1 MRLRS
6 YGGSLFNQHGN
17 VCLDSDHS
25 LKAYINFVRSIKNAK
40 PDYRTATDIS
50 VVEDFLNGETA
61 MLISYPSFLSDVTD
75 LRKNSIVGSI
85 GYHLIPG
92 RSPLLG
98 GWGLGINSHS
108 NKKEEAFEFIKWTC
122 DEQITNY
129 SSLLGGLSALNSTY
143 TNDELTELYP
153 WLSLYHSIYK
163 YTRPTIPPK
172 LANNKVIPQY
182 EIDAVV
188 CDWIYKLLD
197 CKIDIQQAITN
208 THLEL
213 ESLRNAYLKDER

>member
-1 MRLRS
+1 M
-6 YGGSLFNQHGN
+6 
-17 VCLDSDHS
+17 
-25 LKAYINFVRSIKNAK
+25 
-40 PDYRTATDIS
+40 
-50 VVEDFLNGETA
+50 
-61 MLISYPSFLSDVTD
+61 
-75 LRKNSIVGSI
+75 
-85 GYHLIPG
+85 
-92 RSPLLG
+92 
-98 GWGLGINSHS
+98 
-108 NKKEEAFEFIKWTC
+108 
-122 DEQITNY
+122 
-129 SSLLGGLSALNSTY
+129 
-143 TNDELTELYP
+143 YP